1 MTTYNETKIRAKY
14 SARDLL
20 PTAPVTPDGS
30 VDWQGYADA
39 LESFDVYDA
48 AHMEAD
54 SWDTVI
60 YHYKAMALCNDVPTS
75 VLHEAESQWEDTG
88 DKTTEGLYEL
98 ASTLAY
104 WIVYAELIEAMES
117 LRDDMLELC
126 QNQID
131 NMEGDLL

>member
-1 MTTYNETKIRAKY
+1 MTTYNETRIRAAQ

-20 PTAPVTPDGS
+20 PVAPVTPDGA

-39 LESFDVYDA
+39 LESFDIYDA

-54 SWDTVI
+54 SWDIVT
-60 YHYKAMALCNDVPTS
+60 YYGKAMVLCTDAPSS
-75 VLHEAESQWEDTG
+75 VLHEAESQWEDCG

-131 NMEGDLL
+131 NTEGELL

>member
-1 MTTYNETKIRAKY
+1 MTTYNQVIARAKE

-20 PTAPVTPDGS
+20 PACPFTNGAE
-30 VDWQGYADA
+30 DWQGYADA
-39 LESFDVYDA
+39 LESFDIYDA
-48 AHMEAD
+48 AATEAD

-60 YHYKAMALCNDVPTS
+60 YHYKAMALCTDVPIS
-75 VLHEAESQWEDTG
+75 VLHEAESQWEDCG
-88 DKTTEGLYEL
+88 DKTTPGLFEL

-117 LRDDMLELC
+117 LRDDMMELC

-131 NMEGDLL
+131 NMGEDLL